1 MKVAIDENLP
11 PALARA
17 LNALFAG
24 EHEVVHIREKFGPK
38 ATDLE
43 WIPRLSSEGRW
54 ILISN
59 DRRITRN
66 KAELREFKRSRLIGF
81 FLPASLEKAK
91 LTKKT
96 ERLLG
101 LWSSIEAQAD
111 LAASGS
117 MFELPAKSTKLRPL

>member
-11 PALARA
+11 PALAQS
-17 LNALFAG
+17 LHALFVG
-24 EHEVVHIREKFGPK
+24 EHEIIHIRQKFGPK
-38 ATDLE
+38 VTDLE
-43 WIPRLSSEGRW
+43 WIPQLSSEGRW
-54 ILISN
+54 VLISN

-91 LTKKT
+91 LTKKM
-96 ERLLG
+96 ERLLA
-101 LWSSIEAQAD
+101 LWASIEAQAD
-111 LAASGS
+111 LAATGS